1 MSALN
6 ILFNKTWKIQFS
18 LLLIT
23 ALIYFFHFHSI
34 FFHLNTSLSSITSD
48 AVKNYFTYVYHIQFD
63 ENPLHFGGMAY
74 PYGEHVVYTDCQ
86 PLLTFV
92 LRSLPFT
99 HHYAIGIMHALIYLN
114 YFISPLILFSIFKKL
129 NVSQST
135 AFCSALA
142 IALLSPQFLKI
153 NAGHFGLA
161 YSAMIPYS
169 IYLLVRYYHAPK
181 ARVLIAMLIYH
192 CALFLIHPYM
202 GFSMC
207 VFSLMVFIFL
217 FCFHAYR
224 QLGWRLTALQLA
236 AAILPIILFKIFMVL
251 TDKHPNRTN
260 EPFGLN
266 GMVENIDSIL
276 APVFGP
282 MKNVMEHFFNSRSTH
297 YEGHTYLGFF
307 SILMSLALIFLF
319 VAAFKKIKV
328 NKEALAILFAAF
340 ILLLISFGWHQKLM
354 TWLGLDLA
362 FMNQFRATCRFAW
375 FFYYALPIFLICHFD
390 NYFQSQFDMQK
401 GRVLMFGISFLFFS
415 FNFTEAH
422 YMFKMDEDVFWKF
435 RNIFNAAQLNS
446 EEKENLYTIQQKNI
460 QAIIPLPIYHSGTEM
475 YDRIGFNNS
484 MIPSMIYAE
493 QTGIP
498 ILSAMMSRTSMSET
512 KEGLNLLNSYKLNR
526 PAIAKLSG
534 GDFLVIK
541 TENNLMPDELRL
553 FANVKEISHNDSLQF
568 GIIGKKDFLKRK
580 LDETKVILADKIH
593 LLTDT
598 TNVVYIPFENREPYT
613 VGQMQKFTSLYA
625 LDSNQIK
632 PGTYVVSLKYHYSLN
647 NYHALACDM
656 IITESHKDHFIWK
669 YMVPIRLLSGFYE
682 GFAVFETIIELDKN
696 NKYEF
701 FIAGREE
708 REYRVSDFML
718 RPRNTTVIVKTS
730 QQDSSFNNFP
740 K

>member
-1 MSALN
+1 MN
-6 ILFNKTWKIQFS
+6 IFFDKTWKIKLS
-18 LLLIT
+18 LFLIT
-23 ALIYFFHFHSI
+23 VLIYFFHFHSI

-63 ENPLHFGGMAY
+63 KSALHFGGMAY

-92 LRSLPFT
+92 LRCLPFT
-99 HHYAIGIMHALIYLN
+99 HHFTIGILHGLIYLS
-114 YFISPLILFSIFKKL
+114 YFISPLILFSIFTQLK
-129 NVSQST
+129 VDRYT
-135 AFCSALA
+135 AFFSALA
-142 IALLSPQFLKI
+142 IGLLSPQFLKI

-169 IYLLVRYYHAPK
+169 IYLLLSYFNDRK
-181 ARVLIAMLIYH
+181 SKVLIYMLIYH

-202 GFSMC
+202 GFSIC
-207 VFSLMVFIFL
+207 VFSLMVFLFL
-217 FCFHAYR
+217 LPGHLKSGFEIRSFLI
-224 QLGWRLTALQLA
+224 QLLA
-236 AAILPIILFKIFMVL
+236 AIGPILLFKIFMVL
-251 TDKHPNRTN
+251 TDHHPNRTN

-282 MKNVMEHFFNSRSTH
+282 MKGFMEQIFHNRTLH
-297 YEGHTYLGFF
+297 YEGHSYLGFF
-307 SILMSLALIFLF
+307 SILMSIFFMIVLVF
-319 VAAFKKIKV
+319 AFKKIQF
-328 NKEALAILFAAF
+328 NKFTLALLFAAF
-340 ILLLISFGWHQKLM
+340 ILLLISFGLHQKLM
-354 TWLGLDLA
+354 SWLGLDLA

-375 FFYYALPIFLICHFD
+375 FFYYALPIFLLSHLHGFIS
-390 NYFQSQFDMQK
+390 NNSSIKK
-401 GRVLMFGISFLFFS
+401 GRMLLMGIPFFFFV

-422 YMFKMDEDVFWKF
+422 FMFKMDEDVFWKF
-435 RNIFNAAQLNS
+435 RNIFNVDQLNQ
-446 EEKENLYTIQQKNI
+446 EEKDNLLMLRKKNI
-460 QAIIPLPIYHSGTEM
+460 QAIVPLPIYHSGTEM

-484 MIPSMIYAE
+484 MIPSMLYAS

-498 ILSAMMSRTSMSET
+498 IFSAMMSRTSMSET
-512 KEGLNLLNSYKLNR
+512 KEGLNLLNSYKLNK
-526 PAIAKLSG
+526 PANAKLSE

-541 TENNLMPDELRL
+541 TENNLMPDESRL
-553 FANVKEISHNDSLQF
+553 FAHVKVISHNDSLQI

-593 LLTDT
+593 LLTDS

-632 PGTYVVSLKYHYSLN
+632 PGTYVLSLKYHYSLN

-669 YMVPIRLLSGFYE
+669 YMVPMRLLSGFYE

-708 REYRVSDFML
+708 RKYRVSDFML
-718 RPRNTTVIVKTS
+718 RPRNTTVIVKTA